1 TWYSIENLPITIPSA
16 GSVLNFSIGF
26 VVDSTFDLN
35 ADADNDGDG
44 YADGIANTFYLTT
57 WFDNIEFVGQSA
69 PSFQS
74 VDMQFSAGATTATI
88 TGSLGAGS
96 AVIPNATNWD
106 THPVQTSI
114 SSNTSVSFDYEA
126 KLLSH
131 RYIDSNS
138 ATIASAL
145 GVNYLI
151 SPDISADLS
160 FYTYLG
166 SLGDYQNLNLSI
178 EHPYDWE
185 NVTVWDPQSSDV
197 TSQCVISQGLIVI
210 PTALLIDRLGWWFI
224 TIQSPNYASFLVP
237 EVYDSSGDVWNP
249 ETIFRSGNR
258 SRVAV
263 SIGSGLET
271 PDPLNLVNLTWIM
284 PNGTIW
290 HQESKSGGINGDIDS
305 SELEFGPLNTTA
317 GEWQVRVLWTN
328 GTELASGETLLEIH
342 HRATL
347 IPRVSLI
354 EAESGEDVWAQLE
367 YRDNETGQIII
378 EDEPGS
384 FMNGNW
390 SASIVP
396 FDPNPSQKWWEASFD
411 TTLLSAGDWT
421 VVVSAHRNYFDN
433 VSCQFTVR
441 LLSVGNS
448 LTIDVTNA
456 EVDLG
461 ATHIATFTYA
471 DSIGGGIDN
480 ALVNVTIDGP
490 VGGISWIPPANELG
504 GGDYSIEFN
513 THISGTYR
521 IFITASRTFYEEAT
535 DTLFLLVGE
544 LGSNFTILNPSPD
557 NIQYGENYTL
567 QVRYTNRS
575 GDGLAGATV
584 EIISVTPSTGLSIA
598 PAVDEGNGIY
608 SFLIVPTITKTYE
621 ISFRANI
628 TNYKVGLGSFILS
641 VNRISGSLSLNY
653 SSQTISLDQSC
664 IVTLNFTSD
673 LNGTIGGGYV
683 APLFEPAGLIF
694 SPTED

>member
-1 TWYSIENLPITIPSA
+1 MCTLKSEARAKRTLLLATIMLFAILVLPPVSYLPTSVSNENSASDNNDEMDDTGFSPINEPEGGTSFADHSVSGTMNPITIEKVGHATSGSLTARTDIDPSVTYDLPLDDTHGWLGSQAEVSITNLNRLYVVNGTFENGFPGQDFLDPATAIDHYPFGWNATGLNPDIAQFQVSAYDDAGRKYVVAENQGKKIGASGKQYDHVVGSEVVWYQLIENNPQTENFYLSFDYYYSRGPLGSGVIGEGRLFAMVDGTIIWNTSIPDLPERATWYSIENLPITIPSA

-342 HRATL
+342 HR
-347 IPRVSLI
+347 
-354 EAESGEDVWAQLE
+354 
-367 YRDNETGQIII
+367 
-378 EDEPGS
+378 
-384 FMNGNW
+384 
-390 SASIVP
+390 
-396 FDPNPSQKWWEASFD
+396 
-411 TTLLSAGDWT
+411 
-421 VVVSAHRNYFDN
+421 
-433 VSCQFTVR
+433 
-441 LLSVGNS
+441 
-448 LTIDVTNA
+448 
-456 EVDLG
+456 
-461 ATHIATFTYA
+461 
-471 DSIGGGIDN
+471 
-480 ALVNVTIDGP
+480 
-490 VGGISWIPPANELG
+490 
-504 GGDYSIEFN
+504 
-513 THISGTYR
+513 
-521 IFITASRTFYEEAT
+521 
-535 DTLFLLVGE
+535 
-544 LGSNFTILNPSPD
+544 
-557 NIQYGENYTL
+557 
-567 QVRYTNRS
+567 
-575 GDGLAGATV
+575 
-584 EIISVTPSTGLSIA
+584 
-598 PAVDEGNGIY
+598 
-608 SFLIVPTITKTYE
+608 
-621 ISFRANI
+621 
-628 TNYKVGLGSFILS
+628 
-641 VNRISGSLSLNY
+641 
-653 SSQTISLDQSC
+653 
-664 IVTLNFTSD
+664 
-673 LNGTIGGGYV
+673 
-683 APLFEPAGLIF
+683 
-694 SPTED
+694 